1 MGNGWT
7 MPAECNTPDKARATI
22 ASAFDAM
29 DGYASQYRDISNNVA
44 IDPAKKQLN
53 DLNRTLT
60 HEQKQ
65 LKAQIR
71 ELKTSIERHNRDFI
85 DLEGEVETNTGSLH
99 TIDDYTLWI
108 LILSYLLFAIAAI
121 FCYCHLN
128 NYTWKSIG
136 IGVGVGT
143 LISFFMFVL
152 GIIVL

>member
-1 MGNGWT
+1 MGNGFT
-7 MPAECNTPDKARATI
+7 LPAECNTREKANSYMTSALI
-22 ASAFDAM
+22 AI
-29 DGYASQYRDISNNVA
+29 DGYAAQYRDISNNVA
-44 IDPAKKQLN
+44 VDPAKKQLN
-53 DLNRTLT
+53 DLNRTLN
-60 HEQKQ
+60 HEKAQ

-85 DLEGEVETNTGSLH
+85 DLEGEVEINTGSLH
-99 TIDDYTLWI
+99 TIDDYTLWM

-143 LISFFMFVL
+143 LISFFMFVV